1 MASASLSVL
10 RFLGVSSQA
19 RPQFVDAVTTTTS
32 WAVDERA
39 LQELS
44 DLPTELALERAAPF
58 LARLVEDPNFREAEI
73 LPLLEEARDMQG
85 DWCVARSYEGGEQSY
100 SLQIFVWPPGTETK
114 IHDHSSW
121 GVYCCAVG
129 SVLEERYERLDD
141 GSRLDHANLKKI
153 WHLKWSTE
161 DGASS
166 VLPNDGGIHRVGN
179 PGDSVAIS
187 VHLYGPRLR
196 EVDGRD
202 YDPSRDYVCDRREV

>member
-1 MASASLSVL
+1 MTSASLSML
-10 RFLGVSSQA
+10 WFLGES
-19 RPQFVDAVTTTTS
+19 PQISTQFMDAGTTTS
-32 WAVDERA
+32 RTVDERA
-39 LQELS
+39 LHELS
-44 DLPTELALERAAPF
+44 ELPTELALERAAAF
-58 LARLVEDPNFREAEI
+58 LARLVDDPIFHEAEI
-73 LPLLEEARDMQG
+73 FPLLEEARSMQA
-85 DWCVARSYEGGEQSY
+85 DWYVARSYEGGEHSC

-121 GVYCCAVG
+121 GVYRCAVG

-141 GSRLDHANLKKI
+141 GSRLDHAHLKKI
-153 WHLKWSTE
+153 WHLMWSTE

-202 YDPSRDYVCDRREV
+202 YDPSRDYVCDRRED

>member
-19 RPQFVDAVTTTTS
+19 RPQFVDAGTTTS

-58 LARLVEDPNFREAEI
+58 LARLVGDPIFREAEI
-73 LPLLEEARDMQG
+73 LPLLEEARGMQG
-85 DWCVARSYEGGEQSY
+85 DWCVARSFEGGEQSY

-153 WHLKWSTE
+153 WHLMWSTE